1 MDDILTSRKVFVQK
15 LSKIVGL
22 VPMAKP
28 ETKNHG
34 EDKPPSLEPPLAL
47 YLLQDENIKGRYIAL
62 KSANDRE
69 IVAVGFTRTLAYKRA
84 LRKGYRSSIV
94 ISND

>member
-1 MDDILTSRKVFVQK
+1 MDDILTPRKVFVRT

-22 VPMAKP
+22 VSVAKP
-28 ETKNHG
+28 QTKNYK
-34 EDKPPSLEPPLAL
+34 EEKPPSLEPPLAF
-47 YLLQDENIKGRYIAL
+47 YLLQDGTIKGRYIAL

-84 LRKGYRSSIV
+84 LRKGYRSCIV